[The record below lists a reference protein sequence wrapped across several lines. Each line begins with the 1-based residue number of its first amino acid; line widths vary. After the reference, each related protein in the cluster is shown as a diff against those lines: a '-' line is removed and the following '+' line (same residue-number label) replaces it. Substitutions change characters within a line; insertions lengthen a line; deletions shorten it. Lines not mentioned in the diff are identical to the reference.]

1 MLAANRPTSCGPSCG
16 LFLRSL
22 AARDGPRWP
31 WMAGVQE
38 MQEQFPSDGHGWPEW
53 RKCRSNFLP
62 MAMDGRSAGNAGA
75 ISCRLAAI
83 VAAIASSSI
92 RLPTCSY
99 AERDL
104 RAALISARA
113 NSRGARRATQPDMGA
128 RHACLRPWMAGV
140 QEMQE
145 QFPAEAMDGRVRAGP
160 WRASR
165 AGYSAQRSKRCAN
178 PGWAF
183 FRLPFFTQIKKGS
196 SERPQADLK
205 PSQQSEAKAP
215 HPPSAPSPEIGEGKA
230 RCSARSQADRKDLML
245 VSCS

>member
-128 RHACLRPWMAGV
+128 RHACLRPWMAEFV
-140 QEMQE
+140 
-145 QFPAEAMDGRVRAGP
+145 PARGGQV
-160 WRASR
+160 
-165 AGYSAQRSKRCAN
+165 AQ
-178 PGWAF
+178 G
-183 FRLPFFTQIKKGS
+183 T
-196 SERPQADLK
+196 
-205 PSQQSEAKAP
+205 
-215 HPPSAPSPEIGEGKA
+215 
-230 RCSARSQADRKDLML
+230 ARSAASDARTPGGLSFGYLSLPK
-245 VSCS
+245 